1 MEGAQSSRCIIKDMC
16 AQLRASWCRGINNFM
31 GHKTQA
37 DQVDSSLMYDYDI
50 SGNRPASGDKYTTY
64 RNTWQKSRVWYDIR

>member
-37 DQVDSSLMYDYDI
+37 DQVDSSLMYDYDMAGI
-50 SGNRPASGDKYTTY
+50 GQRVGTNTQLTGTLDKNLGYGT
-64 RNTWQKSRVWYDIR
+64 I